1 MREILEDHVKM
12 SVAEA
17 ARRLRVSRPALYAV
31 LNGTSAVTAEMA
43 LRFTRLTGGSPD
55 LYLQMQVA
63 RDLWR
68 AAQRLHD
75 ELAEIEPGD
84 PTVSTSIQRDYG
96 RLQPAVLPPIKRS
109 ARNFDQGRA
118 SLSRTGR
125 PTAPQEEA
133 VIARSLPKPPR
144 TRTPLPGGARRG
156 RSGR

>member
-1 MREILEDHVKM
+1 MPAAAKPAPEFRVRRPLLRAPSHPGELMREILEDHVKM

-63 RDLWR
+63 RDLWQ

-84 PTVSTSIQRDYG
+84 PAVSLSMQRD
-96 RLQPAVLPPIKRS
+96 
-109 ARNFDQGRA
+109 
-118 SLSRTGR
+118 
-125 PTAPQEEA
+125 
-133 VIARSLPKPPR
+133 
-144 TRTPLPGGARRG
+144 
-156 RSGR
+156 

>member
-63 RDLWR
+63 RDLWQ

-75 ELAEIEPGD
+75 ELAEIEPGY
-84 PTVSTSIQRDYG
+84 PTVPTSMQRDYG
-96 RLQPAVLPPIKRS
+96 RLQPAVLPIKRS
-109 ARNFDQGRA
+109 ALNFDQGGAPPARA
-118 SLSRTGR
+118 GR
-125 PTAPQEEA
+125 PTAAQGA

-144 TRTPLPGGARRG
+144 TRTSLPGGARRG

>member
-63 RDLWR
+63 RDLWQ

-84 PTVSTSIQRDYG
+84 PAVSLSMQRDYG
-96 RLQPAVLPPIKRS
+96 RLQLAVLPIKRS
-109 ARNFDQGRA
+109 ARNLDQGGA
-118 SLSRTGR
+118 SPAGTGR
-125 PTAPQEEA
+125 PTLPQEGA
-133 VIARSLPKPPR
+133 IIARSLPKPPR